1 MTDEEF
7 KREVQD
13 LVDMLNLL
21 RLIKDKSRKR
31 WLKVE
36 IRNQLRLLLKDWQ
49 KTLLKLRRVLNRPT
63 MKETENEKKTD
74 PVLSKI
80 KFMERTDLLRIL
92 NGAYIAE
99 RFFGKSG
106 SWFSQKLN
114 NNIKNGKPCEF
125 TPEELITLSNALHT
139 IAIELQDLADDLH

>member
-1 MTDEEF
+1 MDTTDKYEAEY
-7 KREVQD
+7 REKWK
-13 LVDMLNLL
+13 N
-21 RLIKDKSRKR
+21 
-31 WLKVE
+31 
-36 IRNQLRLLLKDWQ
+36 
-49 KTLLKLRRVLNRPT
+49 
-63 MKETENEKKTD
+63 D

-80 KFMERTDLLRIL
+80 KFLQREDLLRVL

-125 TPEELITLSNALHT
+125 TPGEIETLRNALLTLS
-139 IAIELQDLADDLH
+139 IELQDLADELQ